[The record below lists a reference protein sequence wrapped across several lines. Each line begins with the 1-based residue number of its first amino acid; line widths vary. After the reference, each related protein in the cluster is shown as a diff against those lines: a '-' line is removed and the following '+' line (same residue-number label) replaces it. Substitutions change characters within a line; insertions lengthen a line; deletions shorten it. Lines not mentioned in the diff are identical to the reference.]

1 MKRILSILLILVML
15 ISLTACGNNNAPA
28 SSETP
33 SASNAPSEQS
43 SEESKN
49 NKKPVIGVAIF
60 DYSNNYV
67 TYIRNSLM
75 AVAGD
80 KAEIQMVDAQN
91 DQAKQVE
98 QIDILLSKGVDVLCV
113 NAVDPKAAST
123 IIAKAKA
130 ADVPIIF
137 FNRCPSA
144 EDMHSYD
151 KCWYVGTTPEDSGR
165 MQAEMAIEAFSND
178 PSFDKNGDGVLQY
191 VILKG
196 TLGHPDAE
204 ARTQAVQ
211 DTFAAVEGFEAE
223 LLDVQPGDFKT
234 QTAKD
239 ITDVWM
245 GKFGDQIE
253 MILANNDAMLLG
265 AIEAARAEGYF
276 SGDSSK
282 VMGAIG
288 INALPE
294 ILPFIKDGTIIGS
307 VLSDAYTEGL
317 CIFTMAYNVATG
329 EDVYKGIDIKPDE
342 MKAIRVPYIPISVYN
357 VHIAEEMYEKALN

>member
-1 MKRILSILLILVML
+1 MKRILSILLICVML
-15 ISLTACGNNNAPA
+15 ISLAACGNKNTPA
-28 SSETP
+28 ASESPSSSTEP
-33 SASNAPSEQS
+33 SKEPA
-43 SEESKN
+43 N

-67 TYIRNSLM
+67 TYIRNSIM

-98 QIDILLSKGVDVLCV
+98 QIDILLSKGVDALCV

-123 IIAKAKA
+123 IIAKAKS

-137 FNRCPSA
+137 FNRSPSA

-151 KCWYVGTTPEDSGR
+151 KCWYVGTTPEDSGK
-165 MQAEMAIEAFSND
+165 MQAEMAIEAFKND

-211 DTFAAVEGFEAE
+211 DTFADAGFKAE

-245 GKFGDQIE
+245 GKFGDKIE

-265 AIEAARAEGYF
+265 GIEAGKSEGYF

-294 ILPFIKDGTIIGS
+294 VLPAIKDGIMIGS
-307 VLSDAYTEGL
+307 ILSDAYSEGL
-317 CIFTMAYNVATG
+317 NIFTMAYNVATG
-329 EDVYKGIDIKPDE
+329 EDVYKGIDIEPDE
-342 MKAIRVPYIPISVYN
+342 MKAIRVPYIPISKDN
-357 VHIAEEMYEKALN
+357 VNIAEEMYEKALK